1 MEQIENRRY
10 PRVKTRNFVSFIEID
25 KDGQLMSHRT
35 GTAMDTSQGG
45 ILLETH
51 DKIESEYINLI
62 ATTLNNTLIEIK
74 GKVVYSKEAAN
85 GIFKNGI
92 SLQGKP
98 DENVEFVSS
107 LIRVYNY
114 RKKSKYHKIAY

>member
-1 MEQIENRRY
+1 MEQIDNRRY
-10 PRVKTRNFVSFIEID
+10 PRVKTRNFVSFTEID
-25 KDGQLMSHRT
+25 ADGQLTSHRT

-45 ILLETH
+45 ILLETN

-74 GKVVYSKEAAN
+74 GKVAYSKEAGN